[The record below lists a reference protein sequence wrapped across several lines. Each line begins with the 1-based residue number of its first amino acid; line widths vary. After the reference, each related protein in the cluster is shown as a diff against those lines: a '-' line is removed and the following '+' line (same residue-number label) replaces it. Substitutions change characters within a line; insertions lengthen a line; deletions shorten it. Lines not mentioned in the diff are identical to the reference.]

1 MKRKI
6 IISILGISTL
16 LVSGCSSTKT
26 TEINV
31 LATTDL
37 HGSIPYEL
45 GEYAKNE
52 LKKEENVAL
61 VDAGDFID
69 SDDGG
74 AMDKYFEL
82 RFKDYENNK
91 QINREIPLAK
101 DMKEIGYDAVVLGNH
116 EFVAKD
122 KSELSSIISDF
133 NKKDIDVLSANTY
146 NKDGS
151 NYVKPYIIKKVKTP
165 EGEVNLGILGL
176 TIKEVGES
184 KYWDEESGKLVK
196 AKSLELKDQPGFEDL
211 YMNDLVEDAKKY
223 VKDMKK
229 DGADAIVAVA
239 HTGERPKKPRNP
251 GNRIQDLATQVEG
264 IDAIVAGHNHE
275 QIKQHDYTNKAGEK
289 VIVTEPGKHGDCV
302 SKINFKLEKD
312 KDNWKV
318 IEKSSDIKQI
328 EQPPLTKNGEKFFE
342 GIFTIDENAKEISLS
357 KIMQFKW
364 DKAYY
369 FKTPISKEEVYE
381 KVGYK
386 WKSLADN
393 IEENMLQLVFME
405 GEKVVCNISVD
416 KNLFKFDL
424 KFDES
429 EYEGNTVTIYPNKN
443 DKFKVQMKR
452 NKEDH
457 SIYLTHTK

>member
-16 LVSGCSSTKT
+16 LVSGCSTPKT

-45 GEYAKNE
+45 SEYAKNE

-61 VDAGDFID
+61 VDAGDFLD
-69 SDDGG
+69 GDDGG

-82 RFKDYENNK
+82 KRKDYENNK
-91 QINREIPLAK
+91 QIHREMPLAK
-101 DMKEIGYDAVVLGNH
+101 DMKEVGYDAVVLGNH
-116 EFVAKD
+116 EFVSID
-122 KSELSSIISDF
+122 KSGLDNIVSDF
-133 NKKDIDVLSANTY
+133 NKQGIDVLSANTY

-184 KYWDEESGKLVK
+184 KHWDEESGKLVE
-196 AKSLELKDQPGFEDL
+196 AKSLELKDQPGFENL
-211 YMNDLVEDAKKY
+211 YMNDLVEDAKTY

-229 DGADAIVAVA
+229 DGADVIVAVA
-239 HTGERPKKPRNP
+239 HSGERPKKPKHP

-264 IDAIVAGHNHE
+264 IDAIVAGHNHT

-289 VIVTEPGKHGDCV
+289 VIVTEPGDHGDCI

-318 IEKSSDIKQI
+318 VDKSSDLKQI
-328 EQPPLTKNGEKFFE
+328 EQPPYVKNLEDFFGGLASIYEKTTE
-342 GIFTIDENAKEISLS
+342 INLAKI
-357 KIMQFKW
+357 IPFKW
-364 DKAYY
+364 DKVYY
-369 FKTPISKEEVYE
+369 FKTPISKEEIYD

-386 WKSLADN
+386 WKSIADD
-393 IEENMLQLVFME
+393 IDKNMLQLVFME
-405 GEKVVCNISVD
+405 GEKVVCYISVD
-416 KNLFKFDL
+416 KELFKFDM

-429 EYEGNTVTIYPNKN
+429 DYEGNVVTIYPNKN
-443 DKFKVQMKR
+443 DKFKVKA
-452 NKEDH
+452 NKDDF
-457 SIYLTHTK
+457 SKYLTHIK

>member
-16 LVSGCSSTKT
+16 LISGCSSTKT

-37 HGSIPYEL
+37 HSFIPYEL

-61 VDAGDFID
+61 VDAGDFMGRDD
-69 SDDGG
+69 SG
-74 AMDKYFEL
+74 AVDKYISL
-82 RFKDYENNK
+82 KNNDDKNNK
-91 QINREIPLAK
+91 KVYREMPLAK

-116 EFVAKD
+116 EFESRD
-122 KSELSSIISDF
+122 KFDLDGIVSDF
-133 NKKDIDVLSANTY
+133 NKQGIDVLSANTY

-176 TIKEVGES
+176 TIKEVGE
-184 KYWDEESGKLVK
+184 KWHWDENGNKVES
-196 AKSLELKDQPGFEDL
+196 KSLELKDQPGFENL
-211 YMNDLVEDAKKY
+211 YMNDLVEDAKTY

-229 DGADAIVAVA
+229 DGADVIVAVA
-239 HTGERPKKPRNP
+239 HTGEKPKKPRNP

-289 VIVTEPGKHGDCV
+289 VIVTEPGDHGDCI
-302 SKINFKLEKD
+302 SKINFKLERD

-318 IEKSSDIKQI
+318 VEKSSDLKQI
-328 EQPPLTKNGEKFFE
+328 EQPPLGKNGGQFFE
-342 GIFTIDENAKEISLS
+342 AIFKIHENDKEINLG
-357 KIMQFKW
+357 KIIPFKW

-369 FKTPISKEEVYE
+369 FKTPISKEEIYD

-386 WKSLADN
+386 YKSLPDVVDEN
-393 IEENMLQLVFME
+393 IAQLVFMQ
-405 GEKVVCNISVD
+405 GKKVVCNVSVD

-424 KFDES
+424 KFDQS
-429 EYEGNTVTIYPNKN
+429 DYEGNIVTIYPNKN
-443 DKFKVQMKR
+443 DKFKVQMEM
-452 NKEDH
+452 NKEYQ

>member
-1 MKRKI
+1 MNRKAIMAI
-6 IISILGISTL
+6 IGISTL

-45 GEYAKNE
+45 SEYAKNE

-61 VDAGDFID
+61 VDAGDFM
-69 SDDGG
+69 DGDGSG
-74 AMDKYFEL
+74 AMDKYFKL
-82 RFKDYENNK
+82 KNNDSKNNK
-91 QINREIPLAK
+91 KVYREMPLAK

-116 EFVAKD
+116 EFVSSD
-122 KSELSSIISDF
+122 KFDLDGIVSDF
-133 NKKDIDVLSANTY
+133 NKQGIDVLSANTY

-176 TIKEVGES
+176 TIKEVGE
-184 KYWDEESGKLVK
+184 KWHWDENGNKVD

-211 YMNDLVEDAKKY
+211 YMDDLVEDAKTY
-223 VKDMKK
+223 VKEMKK
-229 DGADAIVAVA
+229 DGADVIVAVA
-239 HTGERPKKPRNP
+239 HTGEKPKKPRHP
-251 GNRIQDLATQVEG
+251 GNRIQDLATQVDG

-275 QIKQHDYTNKAGEK
+275 QIKQHDYTNKSGEK
-289 VIVTEPGKHGDCV
+289 VIVTEPGNNGDCI

-318 IEKSSDIKQI
+318 VDKSSDLKQI
-328 EQPPLTKNGEKFFE
+328 EQLPLGKNVQQFIGEIYK
-342 GIFTIDENAKEISLS
+342 IDENVKEINLGKMIS
-357 KIMQFKW
+357 FKW

-369 FKTPISKEEVYE
+369 FKTPISKEKIYD

-386 WKSLADN
+386 YKSLPD
-393 IEENMLQLVFME
+393 IVDENMVQIVFME
-405 GEKVVCNISVD
+405 GEKVVCNLGFD

-429 EYEGNTVTIYPNKN
+429 DYEGNIVTIYPNKN
-443 DKFKVQMKR
+443 DKFKVKM
-452 NKEDH
+452 NKEDF
-457 SIYLTHTK
+457 SVYLTQTK

>member
-1 MKRKI
+1 MNRKAIMAI
-6 IISILGISTL
+6 IGISTL
-16 LVSGCSSTKT
+16 LISGCSSTKT

-37 HGSIPYEL
+37 HSFIPYEL

-61 VDAGDFID
+61 VDAGDFMGRDD
-69 SDDGG
+69 SG
-74 AMDKYFEL
+74 AVDKYISL
-82 RFKDYENNK
+82 KNNDDKNNK
-91 QINREIPLAK
+91 KVYREMPLAK

-116 EFVAKD
+116 EFESRD
-122 KSELSSIISDF
+122 KFDLDGIVSDF
-133 NKKDIDVLSANTY
+133 NKQGVDVLSANTY

-176 TIKEVGES
+176 TIKEVGE
-184 KYWDEESGKLVK
+184 KWDFDENGNKIE
-196 AKSLELKDQPGFEDL
+196 AKSLELKDQTGFEDL

-223 VKDMKK
+223 VKEMKK
-229 DGADAIVAVA
+229 DGADVIVAVA
-239 HTGERPKKPRNP
+239 HTGEKTKKPKHP

-264 IDAIVAGHNHE
+264 IDAIVAGHNHV

-302 SKINFKLEKD
+302 SKINFKLEKE

-318 IEKSSDIKQI
+318 VEKSSDIKQI

-393 IEENMLQLVFME
+393 IDENMLQLVFME

-452 NKEDH
+452 DKEDH